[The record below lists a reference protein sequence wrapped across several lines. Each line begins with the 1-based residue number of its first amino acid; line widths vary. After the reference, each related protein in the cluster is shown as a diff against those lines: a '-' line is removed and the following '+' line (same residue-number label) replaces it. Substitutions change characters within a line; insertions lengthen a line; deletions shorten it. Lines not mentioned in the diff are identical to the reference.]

1 MKTKFQHIWLFI
13 LFIAL
18 SGSIA
23 DETKKN
29 IYIVPIQDT
38 IDLGIPAFVN
48 RAINAAEKN
57 SAELI
62 IFEINT
68 FGGRVDAATQI
79 KDAIYG
85 TSIETVAFIHRR
97 PNSDDEYA
105 GGGRAISAG
114 SLIALSCNQIYM
126 TEGATIGAT
135 SVVDMSGSKQSE
147 KSQSYMR
154 EEMAATAE
162 KAGKNPDIA
171 RGMVDEELSFEFLV
185 INGDSLKV
193 DDIEGRK
200 EGKLITL
207 TTELA
212 LKYGIAD
219 GKSESVEEIISGL
232 GIENYNIITL
242 NENWSENL
250 VRFLTDPTIS
260 SLLTTFGTIGIISEL
275 YSAGWGIGGTIGVIC
290 LTLALGA
297 GYLTKLASSLDLLII
312 MAGLLLLV
320 VEFIAIPGFGLFGI
334 AGIVVL
340 FYGLYLLLIPDMPGV
355 YPDGPDVY
363 SEALDG
369 FSWGIVG
376 GIICLIMVINLI
388 LKSKFLE
395 KFITISSNKS
405 NLKKN
410 YKKRGKV

>member
-23 DETKKN
+23 EETKKN
-29 IYIVPIQDT
+29 IYIVPIQNT
-38 IDLGIPAFVN
+38 IDLGIPSFVN
-48 RAINAAEKN
+48 RAIDIAKSDN
-57 SAELI
+57 SELI
-62 IFEINT
+62 IFDIDT

-79 KDAIYG
+79 KDAI
-85 TSIETVAFIHRR
+85 SETEIPTIAFINR
-97 PNSDDEYA
+97 
-105 GGGRAISAG
+105 RAISAG
-114 SLIALSCNQIYM
+114 SLISLSCDKIYM
-126 TEGATIGAT
+126 TDGATIGAT
-135 SVVDMSGSKQSE
+135 SVVDMTGSKQSE

-185 INGDSLKV
+185 INGDSLKI

-219 GKSESVEEIISGL
+219 GKSESVEEIISDL

-242 NENWSENL
+242 NENWSEDL

-275 YSAGWGIGGTIGVIC
+275 YSAGWGIGGTIGIVC

-297 GYLTKLASSLDLLII
+297 GYLTQLASSLDLLII

-320 VEFIAIPGFGLFGI
+320 VEFIAIPGFGFFGI
-334 AGIVVL
+334 TGIGVL
-340 FYGLYLLLIPDMPGV
+340 FYGLYLLLIPDIPV
-355 YPDGPDVY
+355 SDEIY
-363 SEALDG
+363 SQALDG

-376 GIICLIMVINLI
+376 GIICLIMVINLL

>member
-1 MKTKFQHIWLFI
+1 MKTKFKHIWLFI
-13 LFIAL
+13 LFL
-18 SGSIA
+18 TLGSSIA
-23 DETKKN
+23 EETKKN
-29 IYIVPIQDT
+29 IYVIPIQDT

-48 RAINAAEKN
+48 RAISSAEKN

-62 IFEINT
+62 IFDIDT

-79 KDAIYG
+79 KDAISA
-85 TSIETVAFIHRR
+85 TDITTIAFINR
-97 PNSDDEYA
+97 
-105 GGGRAISAG
+105 RAISAG
-114 SLIALSCNQIYM
+114 SLISLSCDQIYM
-126 TEGATIGAT
+126 TDGGTIGAT

-162 KAGKNPDIA
+162 KSGKNTDIA

-212 LKYGIAD
+212 LKYNIAD
-219 GKSESVEEIISGL
+219 GKSESVEELLSDL
-232 GIENYNIITL
+232 GIENYNIIAL
-242 NENWSENL
+242 SENWSEDL

-275 YSAGWGIGGTIGVIC
+275 YSAGWGIGGTIGIIC

-297 GYLTKLASSLDLLII
+297 SYLTQLASSMDLLII
-312 MAGLLLLV
+312 FSGLLLLV
-320 VEFIAIPGFGLFGI
+320 VEFIAIPGFGFFGI
-334 AGIVVL
+334 AGIGVL
-340 FYGLYLLLIPDMPGV
+340 FYGLYLLLIPDIPV
-355 YPDGPDVY
+355 SDEIY
-363 SEALDG
+363 SQALDG

-376 GIICLIMVINLI
+376 GIIALIMVINLL

-395 KFITISSNKS
+395 RFITTDSNVS

>member
-1 MKTKFQHIWLFI
+1 MKTKFKHIWLFI
-13 LFIAL
+13 LFL
-18 SGSIA
+18 TLGSSIA
-23 DETKKN
+23 EETKKN
-29 IYIVPIQDT
+29 IYVVPIQDT

-48 RAINAAEKN
+48 RAISAAEKN
-57 SAELI
+57 GAELI
-62 IFEINT
+62 IFDIDT

-79 KDAIYG
+79 KDAISA
-85 TSIETVAFIHRR
+85 TDITTIAFINR
-97 PNSDDEYA
+97 
-105 GGGRAISAG
+105 RAISAG
-114 SLIALSCNQIYM
+114 SLISLSCDQIYM
-126 TEGATIGAT
+126 TDGGTIGAT

-162 KAGKNPDIA
+162 KAGKNTDIA

-212 LKYGIAD
+212 LKYNIAD
-219 GKSESVEEIISGL
+219 GKSESVEELLSDL

-242 NENWSENL
+242 SENWSEDL

-275 YSAGWGIGGTIGVIC
+275 YSAGWGIGGTIGIVC

-297 GYLTKLASSLDLLII
+297 SYLTQLASSMDLLII
-312 MAGLLLLV
+312 FSGLLLLV
-320 VEFIAIPGFGLFGI
+320 VEFIAIPGFGFFGI
-334 AGIVVL
+334 AGIGVL
-340 FYGLYLLLIPDMPGV
+340 FYGLYLLLIPDIPV
-355 YPDGPDVY
+355 SDEIY
-363 SEALDG
+363 SQALDG

-376 GIICLIMVINLI
+376 GIIALIMVINLL

-395 KFITISSNKS
+395 RFITTDSNSS

>member
-1 MKTKFQHIWLFI
+1 MKTKFKHIWLFI
-13 LFIAL
+13 LFL
-18 SGSIA
+18 TLGSSIA
-23 DETKKN
+23 EETKKN
-29 IYIVPIQDT
+29 IYVIPIQDT

-48 RAINAAEKN
+48 RAISAAEKN

-62 IFEINT
+62 IFDIDT

-79 KDAIYG
+79 KDAISA
-85 TSIETVAFIHRR
+85 TDITTIAFVNR
-97 PNSDDEYA
+97 
-105 GGGRAISAG
+105 RAISAG
-114 SLIALSCNQIYM
+114 SLISLSCDQIYM
-126 TEGATIGAT
+126 TDGGTIGAT

-162 KAGKNPDIA
+162 KSGKNTDIA

-212 LKYGIAD
+212 LKYNIAD
-219 GKSESVEEIISGL
+219 GKSESVEELLSDL

-242 NENWSENL
+242 SENWSEDL

-275 YSAGWGIGGTIGVIC
+275 YSAGWGIGGTIGIVC

-297 GYLTKLASSLDLLII
+297 SYLTQLASSMDLLII
-312 MAGLLLLV
+312 FSGLLLLV
-320 VEFIAIPGFGLFGI
+320 VEFIAIPGFGFFGI
-334 AGIVVL
+334 AGIGVL
-340 FYGLYLLLIPDMPGV
+340 FYGLYLLLIPDIPV
-355 YPDGPDVY
+355 SDEIY
-363 SEALDG
+363 SQALDG

-376 GIICLIMVINLI
+376 GIIALIMVINLL

-395 KFITISSNKS
+395 RFITTDSNSS

>member
-1 MKTKFQHIWLFI
+1 MKTKFKHIWLFI
-13 LFIAL
+13 LFL
-18 SGSIA
+18 TLGSSIA
-23 DETKKN
+23 EETKKN
-29 IYIVPIQDT
+29 IYVIPIQDT

-48 RAINAAEKN
+48 RAISAAEKN

-62 IFEINT
+62 IFDIDT

-79 KDAIYG
+79 KDAISA
-85 TSIETVAFIHRR
+85 TDITTIAFINR
-97 PNSDDEYA
+97 
-105 GGGRAISAG
+105 RAISAG
-114 SLIALSCNQIYM
+114 SLISLSCDQIYM
-126 TEGATIGAT
+126 TDGGTIGAT

-162 KAGKNPDIA
+162 KSGKNTDIA

-185 INGDSLKV
+185 INGDSLIV
-193 DDIEGRK
+193 DEIEGRK

-212 LKYGIAD
+212 LKYNIAD
-219 GKSESVEEIISGL
+219 GKSETVEELLSNL

-242 NENWSENL
+242 SENWSEDL

-275 YSAGWGIGGTIGVIC
+275 YSAGWGIGGTIGIVC

-297 GYLTKLASSLDLLII
+297 SYLTQLASSMDLLII
-312 MAGLLLLV
+312 FSGLLLLA
-320 VEFIAIPGFGLFGI
+320 VEFVAIPGFGFFGI
-334 AGIVVL
+334 TGIGVL
-340 FYGLYLLLIPDMPGV
+340 FYGLYLLLIPDIPV
-355 YPDGPDVY
+355 SDEIY
-363 SEALDG
+363 SQALDG

-376 GIICLIMVINLI
+376 GIIALMMVINLL

-395 KFITISSNKS
+395 KFITTDSNVS

>member
-1 MKTKFQHIWLFI
+1 MKTKFKHIWLFI
-13 LFIAL
+13 LFL
-18 SGSIA
+18 TLGSSIA
-23 DETKKN
+23 EETKKN
-29 IYIVPIQDT
+29 IYVIPIQDT

-48 RAINAAEKN
+48 RAISAAEKN

-62 IFEINT
+62 IFDIDT

-79 KDAIYG
+79 KDAISA
-85 TSIETVAFIHRR
+85 TDITTIAFINR
-97 PNSDDEYA
+97 
-105 GGGRAISAG
+105 RAISAG
-114 SLIALSCNQIYM
+114 SLISLSCDQIYM
-126 TEGATIGAT
+126 TDGGTIGAT

-162 KAGKNPDIA
+162 KAGKNTDIA

-212 LKYGIAD
+212 LKYNIAD
-219 GKSESVEEIISGL
+219 GKSESVEELLSDL

-242 NENWSENL
+242 SENWSEDL

-275 YSAGWGIGGTIGVIC
+275 YSAGWGIGGTIGIVC

-297 GYLTKLASSLDLLII
+297 SYLTQLASSMDLLII
-312 MAGLLLLV
+312 FSGLLLLV
-320 VEFIAIPGFGLFGI
+320 VEFIAIPGFGFFGI
-334 AGIVVL
+334 AGIGVL
-340 FYGLYLLLIPDMPGV
+340 FYGLYLLLIPDIPV
-355 YPDGPDVY
+355 SDEIY
-363 SEALDG
+363 SQALDG

-376 GIICLIMVINLI
+376 GIIALIMVINLL

-395 KFITISSNKS
+395 RFITTDSNSS

>member
-1 MKTKFQHIWLFI
+1 MKTKFKHIWLFI
-13 LFIAL
+13 LFL
-18 SGSIA
+18 TLGSSIA
-23 DETKKN
+23 EETKKN
-29 IYIVPIQDT
+29 IYVIPIQDT

-48 RAINAAEKN
+48 RAISAAEKN

-62 IFEINT
+62 IFDIDT

-79 KDAIYG
+79 KDAISA
-85 TSIETVAFIHRR
+85 TDITTIAFINR
-97 PNSDDEYA
+97 
-105 GGGRAISAG
+105 RAISAG
-114 SLIALSCNQIYM
+114 SLISLSCDQIYM
-126 TEGATIGAT
+126 TDGGTIGAT

-162 KAGKNPDIA
+162 KSGKNTDIA

-212 LKYGIAD
+212 LKYNIAD
-219 GKSESVEEIISGL
+219 GKSESVEELLSDL

-242 NENWSENL
+242 SENWSEDL

-275 YSAGWGIGGTIGVIC
+275 YSAGWGIGGTIGIIC

-297 GYLTKLASSLDLLII
+297 SYLTQLASSMDLLII
-312 MAGLLLLV
+312 FSGLLLLV
-320 VEFIAIPGFGLFGI
+320 VEFIAIPGFGFFGI
-334 AGIVVL
+334 AGIGVL
-340 FYGLYLLLIPDMPGV
+340 FYGLYLLLIPDIPV
-355 YPDGPDVY
+355 SDEIY
-363 SEALDG
+363 SQALDG

-376 GIICLIMVINLI
+376 GIIALIMVINLL

-395 KFITISSNKS
+395 RFITTDSNSS

>member
-1 MKTKFQHIWLFI
+1 MKTKFKHIWLFI
-13 LFIAL
+13 LFL
-18 SGSIA
+18 TLGSSIA

-29 IYIVPIQDT
+29 IYVVPIQDT

-48 RAINAAEKN
+48 RAISAAEKN

-62 IFEINT
+62 IFDIDT

-79 KDAIYG
+79 KDAISA
-85 TSIETVAFIHRR
+85 TDITTIAFINR
-97 PNSDDEYA
+97 
-105 GGGRAISAG
+105 RAISAG
-114 SLIALSCNQIYM
+114 SLISLSCDQIYM
-126 TEGATIGAT
+126 TDGGTIGAT

-162 KAGKNPDIA
+162 KAGKNTDIA

-212 LKYGIAD
+212 LKYNIAD
-219 GKSESVEEIISGL
+219 GKSDSVEELLSDL

-242 NENWSENL
+242 SENWSEDL

-275 YSAGWGIGGTIGVIC
+275 YSAGWGIGGTIGIIC

-297 GYLTKLASSLDLLII
+297 SYLTQLASSMDLLII
-312 MAGLLLLV
+312 FSGLLLLV
-320 VEFIAIPGFGLFGI
+320 VEFIAIPGFGFFGI
-334 AGIVVL
+334 AGIGVL
-340 FYGLYLLLIPDMPGV
+340 FYGLYLLLIPDIPV
-355 YPDGPDVY
+355 SDEIY
-363 SEALDG
+363 SQALDG

-376 GIICLIMVINLI
+376 GIIALIMVINLL

-395 KFITISSNKS
+395 RFITTDSNVS

>member
-1 MKTKFQHIWLFI
+1 MKTKFKHIWLFI
-13 LFIAL
+13 LFL
-18 SGSIA
+18 TLGSSIA
-23 DETKKN
+23 EESKKN
-29 IYIVPIQDT
+29 IYVVPIQDT

-48 RAINAAEKN
+48 RAISAAEKN

-62 IFEINT
+62 IFDIDT

-79 KDAIYG
+79 KDAISA
-85 TSIETVAFIHRR
+85 TDITTIAFINR
-97 PNSDDEYA
+97 
-105 GGGRAISAG
+105 RAISAG
-114 SLIALSCNQIYM
+114 SLISLSCDQIYM
-126 TEGATIGAT
+126 TDGGTIGAT

-162 KAGKNPDIA
+162 KAGKNTDIA

-212 LKYGIAD
+212 LKYNIAD
-219 GKSESVEEIISGL
+219 GKSESVEELLSNL

-242 NENWSENL
+242 SENWSEDL

-275 YSAGWGIGGTIGVIC
+275 YSAGWGIGGTIGIVC

-297 GYLTKLASSLDLLII
+297 SYLTQLASSMDLLII
-312 MAGLLLLV
+312 FSGLLLLV
-320 VEFIAIPGFGLFGI
+320 VEFIAIPGFGFFGI
-334 AGIVVL
+334 AGIGVL
-340 FYGLYLLLIPDMPGV
+340 FYGLYLLLIPDVPV
-355 YPDGPDVY
+355 SDEIY
-363 SEALDG
+363 SQALDG

-376 GIICLIMVINLI
+376 GIIALIMVINLL

-395 KFITISSNKS
+395 RFITTDSNTS
-405 NLKKN
+405 NLKNN
-410 YKKRGKV
+410 YKKRGKM